1 MKTIVITGV
10 TSGIGRALMTHFT
23 KKHHVIGIARDEK
36 KLAQLKSSLQGSFE
50 LIQADLSRF
59 EDIERAAHTIQTN
72 YPKGIDVLINNAASV
87 PGTKVLSAHAF
98 EMQFQVNHLAV
109 VLMTH
114 RLLPLL
120 SLKQGM
126 VLTTSSNAHR
136 AGKFKKNDLEG
147 HGKYALWRVYG
158 TTKLYNIYFTKL
170 FNDLVKQNSGV
181 IAHAIHPGLVKTELG
196 TKDIKGSFSKIW
208 KWLTRFGI
216 TPEESVLTYH
226 DLVEGNIS
234 IGDYW
239 DTSKPGYLTKLA
251 QNYDNALLLWER
263 TNAILNITW

>member
-10 TSGIGRALMTHFT
+10 TSGIGRALITHFT
-23 KKHHVIGIARDEK
+23 KKHHVIGIARDPQ
-36 KLAQLKSSLQGSFE
+36 KLDQLKASLKGSFE

-59 EDIERAAHTIQTN
+59 EDIENAASIIRNN
-72 YPKGIDVLINNAASV
+72 YSKGIDVLINNAASV
-87 PGTKVLSAHAF
+87 PGTKVLSAHGY

-109 VLMTH
+109 VLMTN

-120 SLKQGM
+120 SLKKGM

-136 AGKFKKNDLEG
+136 AGKFYPNDLEG
-147 HGKYALWRVYG
+147 NGKYALWRVYG
-158 TTKLYNIYFTKL
+158 TTKLYNIYFTKI
-170 FNDLVKQNSGV
+170 FNDLVAETSGV
-181 IAHAIHPGLVKTELG
+181 VAHAIHPGLVKTELG

-251 QNYDNALLLWER
+251 QNYDNARRLWEK
-263 TNAILNITW
+263 TNTILNIKW